1 MKLRPIHLFSALA
14 FVTGAAPATSY
25 ASGVGGYARG
35 VESSVQR
42 ILEGR
47 YTLAPFASVA
57 FCMKNKDQCVD
68 AGGEATVMLTD
79 DRRQE
84 ISSVNSG
91 INRAIK
97 PRNDADDDD
106 SWEVDVTAGDCEDY
120 ALTKRKH
127 LLALGW
133 PSRALRIAVATTPSG
148 EGHAVLIV
156 RTSDGDL
163 VLDNRSSKIREWTKS
178 DLRWIKMQGSNPQVW
193 VEIDRQPRRFQVVSN
208 RK

>member
-1 MKLRPIHLFSALA
+1 MKLRPTHVFSALA
-14 FVTGAAPATSY
+14 FVASAVPATAY
-25 ASGVGGYARG
+25 ASGASGYARG

-57 FCMKNKDQCVD
+57 FCMKNKDQCND

-97 PRNDADDDD
+97 PRNDPDGDDA
-106 SWEVDVTAGDCEDY
+106 WEVDVAAGDCEDY

-156 RTSDGDL
+156 RTSEGDL
-163 VLDNRSSKIREWTKS
+163 VLDNRSSKIRDWTKS
-178 DLRWIKMQGSNPQVW
+178 DLSWIKMQGSNPQVW
-193 VEIDRQPRRFQVVSN
+193 VEIGRQQRRFQVVSN
-208 RK
+208 RR